1 MKSLDLNALHHF
13 CEIVR
18 EGSLTKAAQKLNI
31 SAPTLSRHLAQLEEQ
46 VGHKLV
52 HRHAK
57 QFKLTIDG
65 ERYYNSL
72 SDDFS
77 QLQEQL
83 SALNDRADVL
93 SGSIRIS
100 CPESMAID
108 YLHDWSLEFL
118 AQHPQVDIQI
128 KFAISDQH
136 FVEDQLDLSLV
147 VVPPTQPSL
156 VQRKLLDTQMCVG
169 AAPSYIEA
177 KGKPTVP
184 QDLTNFDLLT
194 SDPQK
199 GWGFLVD
206 GERFEFFPTPRYSI
220 NSIRT
225 VVQAAIH
232 GMGIMYGPLFY
243 MRQPMRDGRL
253 VQLLPEYET
262 EMRHVFMVYAD
273 RRLMPT
279 RVRAFR
285 SFLEEKMVLLSEG
298 ERWSGAGKS
307 FNKVFS

>member
-18 EGSLTKAAQKLNI
+18 EGSLTKAAQKLNV

-65 ERYYNSL
+65 ERYFNSL
-72 SDDFS
+72 GEDFS
-77 QLQEQL
+77 QLQEQI

-118 AQHPQVDIQI
+118 ALHPLVDIQI

-156 VQRKLLDTQMCVG
+156 VQRKLFDTQMCVA
-169 AAPSYIEA
+169 AAPSYIAA
-177 KGKPTVP
+177 KGKPNVP
-184 QDLTNFDLLT
+184 QDLHQLDLLT

-199 GWGFLVD
+199 DWSFLKD
-206 GERFEFFPTPRYSI
+206 GQRHVIFPAPRYSI

-225 VVQAAIH
+225 VVDAAVK
-232 GMGIMYGPLFY
+232 GLGIMYGPLFY
-243 MRQPMRDGRL
+243 MREPLQDGRL
-253 VQLLPEYET
+253 VSLLPEFET

-285 SFLEEKMVLLSEG
+285 SFLEEKMVVLAEG